1 MFVFVLILQ
10 WTSTLGG
17 FCAYEA
23 RVCDF
28 RESTSQ
34 DNWVFTQYI
43 SYLQAREVFVNF
55 SAGFTE
61 CRLAQNPRC
70 NQLYV
75 DMYRYER
82 NGRNAVAA
90 RTTSNYQLVQRIQ
103 QPNGFARR
111 TYQTSFTFN
120 PSGNTNGFYIG
131 IRATGTCINIQR
143 LQIYYNEFMP
153 DVDPPVVCPRTGL
166 PPQGTSASV
175 TCSCLANSVAT
186 SDLQLT
192 CHSDGTCTG
201 NPTCQCQGGYGLQE
215 ERCEG
220 TRHSTEIILELTI

>member
-1 MFVFVLILQ
+1 M
-10 WTSTLGG
+10 
-17 FCAYEA
+17 A

-43 SYLQAREVFVNF
+43 SYLEARQVLVNI

-61 CRLAQNPRC
+61 CRLAQSPRC

-75 DMYRYER
+75 DVYRYER
-82 NGRNAVAA
+82 NGRNDAAA
-90 RTTSNYQLVQRIQ
+90 RTTSNYQLVRRIQ
-103 QPNGFARR
+103 QPNGFAQR
-111 TYQTSFTFN
+111 TYRTSFTFN

-131 IRATGTCINIQR
+131 VRGTGTCINIQR

-153 DVDPPVVCPRTGL
+153 IVDPPVKCPRTGL
-166 PPQGTSASV
+166 PPQGTTASV
-175 TCSCLANSVAT
+175 TCSCSANSVAT

-192 CHSDGTCTG
+192 CSSDGTCTG
-201 NPTCQCQGGYGLQE
+201 NPTCQCQRGYGLQE
-215 ERCEG
+215 ERCGG
-220 TRHSTEIILELTI
+220 TSHIAEIILELTS